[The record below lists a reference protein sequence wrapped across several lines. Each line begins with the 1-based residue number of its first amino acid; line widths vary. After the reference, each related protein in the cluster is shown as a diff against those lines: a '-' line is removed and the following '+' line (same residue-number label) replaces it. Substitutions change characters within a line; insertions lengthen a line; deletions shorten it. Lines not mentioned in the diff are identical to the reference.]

1 MTILPCCQLPHQAS
15 TQHHA
20 TTRNNW
26 ATTRNPLSIATPQTA
41 CRLHTS
47 NSDGLCESLQ
57 ENMKEKP
64 ASSLSQTPTRIRPT
78 KNTPK
83 VPKIKTPTKKR
94 TTTKKEKIRKEESEE
109 EDVDQ
114 EAIPWYNL
122 AEELFLDGTYATG
135 ATALNDPDEPNNTS
149 SELSGL
155 SKNSVKRR
163 KIAAKAIDLD
173 SSDDDKVEVVKKPAR
188 EPPKKRVRE
197 NKYDVLKSGVDSI
210 VEALRGDKGQSDI
223 KPNIKPPVATEP
235 NPAPASNPR
244 QEAIKLIASMF
255 FGVVSITEYISFI
268 RVVETEADAEVFISL
283 ASTTDSTVCK
293 AWFLM
298 ATNPHLFFF
307 LVKFNRAPITSL
319 TKEDHKLQNGINT
332 QILQLQDDK
341 RRLQDEKTNLA
352 IELQGLRSQFQLN
365 QFCPKWQYGSHQFHR
380 SQPNGMFQGP
390 GMGGPGFMN
399 MDSTQMANISCPNNA
414 FYAPGRG
421 SAVASRPGPL
431 DD

>member
-1 MTILPCCQLPHQAS
+1 
-15 TQHHA
+15 
-20 TTRNNW
+20 
-26 ATTRNPLSIATPQTA
+26 
-41 CRLHTS
+41 
-47 NSDGLCESLQ
+47 
-57 ENMKEKP
+57 MKEKP
-64 ASSLSQTPTRIRPT
+64 ASSVSQTPTRIRPT

-83 VPKIKTPTKKR
+83 VSKIKTPTKKR

-114 EAIPWYNL
+114 EASESDSKDHKKKKKKTHNWTEDQRITLLSLILDQVDLGKGTDNGNLKSKGWTAVRKEMFNQFKIAFEDHQLKNQKGDIRKLFIDMKFLLGLSGFGWNDTTQMVTADGDTWDELIEQHPKRLFSKLRRSTVPWYNL

-135 ATALNDPDEPNNTS
+135 ATALNDPDKPNNTS
-149 SELSGL
+149 SELLGL

-307 LVKFNRAPITSL
+307 LVKFNRVI
-319 TKEDHKLQNGINT
+319 
-332 QILQLQDDK
+332 
-341 RRLQDEKTNLA
+341 
-352 IELQGLRSQFQLN
+352 
-365 QFCPKWQYGSHQFHR
+365 Y
-380 SQPNGMFQGP
+380 
-390 GMGGPGFMN
+390 
-399 MDSTQMANISCPNNA
+399 
-414 FYAPGRG
+414 
-421 SAVASRPGPL
+421 
-431 DD
+431 